1 MHDPS
6 IRNPAYQALTDQQLS
21 EIDALCDRFDQQLVK
36 GDDPRIET
44 FLAEVPET
52 AREGLL
58 AELLA
63 MEVEYRTK
71 KGDEPH
77 RDEYIRR
84 FPEQKGVIAGV
95 FARDATTH
103 YPGPGTISLPV
114 NVPPILANF
123 RLIKEIGRGGMGIVW
138 LAEQDQPVKRRVALK
153 LIKSELNSRDVI
165 ARFDAEKQA
174 LAMMDHP
181 NIARVLDAGTTDDRR
196 PYFVMELVDGISIT
210 QYCDDN
216 KLSVDERLK
225 LFVSV
230 CKAVQHAHQ
239 KGIIHRDLK
248 PSNVLVTIIDGEAV
262 PKVIDFGLA
271 KAVEQ
276 NMLLTDMTMQTEF
289 GNVVGTVQ
297 YMSPEQAE
305 LNGPNAADIDTRTDV
320 YSLGVMLYELLTGST
335 PLDKDTLGKNALLQ
349 ILELIREKDPP
360 RPSNRLSS
368 SSNEVNSAVSDLRR
382 LHPARLQ
389 QLLRGELDW
398 VVMKALEKDRSRRY
412 QTANDLGQDLSNYLM
427 GETVTA
433 RPPSTWYQ
441 VQKFAGRNRGLVAAL
456 LAIGAAL
463 VAGVVGTTY
472 GLIEANEKTELAEE
486 EKDKARRNE
495 KRAFEAE
502 SLAGAESQRA
512 RDSEAAAKFQ
522 LANARWDARRVGDA
536 RDLLSEIPAQY
547 RDNFEWHFCN
557 RQFEGSD
564 FTCYGH
570 SRQVR
575 CVAFSPDG
583 TRVATGSDDT
593 TIKLWDAV
601 TGQEIGTL
609 SPNQGQVNVVVFSSD
624 GTRIASVGSDKTIKI
639 HDVHSGKIS
648 ATLEGHENHITAVAF
663 TPDGQQLVSVGFDA
677 TVKRW
682 DSDKWQEVS
691 TFRIGE
697 SVEDAALSPDGKR
710 LVSCV
715 NSGIHLWDATT
726 GQELAR
732 RDNAVAWAQSVA
744 FSPDGMKIAAAGY
757 GVVTLWNV
765 ELTQKLWTGDGKAGW
780 VHDLSFSPDGAYLAS
795 TGEIDILLRI
805 WDVGTGLQITPLVG
819 HGSSVGGV
827 AFSPDGTRLASV
839 SADKTLRLWDART
852 GEKTTS
858 IRAHSTKVHSLAF
871 SNDGARL
878 ASVSNHG
885 TLKLW
890 NVETCQETV
899 VLNGVDPRP
908 QESRCVAFSPNDKYV
923 AFGGADQSVRLID
936 GETGAEVKSF
946 HGHESWIC
954 GIAFSP
960 DNKRIVSGGNDETVR
975 IWDID
980 SGEERATLQGHS
992 GRVNSVSFS
1001 PDGTYVLSAS
1011 QDGTI
1016 RLWDSNSGHE
1026 IRSLDLSGRH
1036 IFDVAFSPDGRQI
1049 ASADSDWSIRLY
1061 DVRSGSL
1068 IKELK
1073 GHSAGVIG
1081 VVFSPNGDRIASTAY
1096 DSALKLWDTQSG
1108 RELVSI
1114 TASSQGEA
1122 NVAGSSVHNFA
1133 SVAFSPSGRRIAAGM
1148 DNGIIKFL
1156 DAPTEHEVATLR
1168 GHTETLTQWS
1178 FSEDGQRIYTAAES
1192 EKLSWDPA
1200 TKKTDPDFDWNP
1212 PPTHRQVSP
1221 DGRWQIDRDGNNLI
1235 LFDREYRNTPSE
1247 KRFRA
1252 LKAQFDLAW
1261 HQEQATTATT
1271 AKNWYAATF
1280 HFALLMKN
1288 DRNQTSYFD
1297 ALQSSFQELKS
1308 QFEQQELDLEPH
1320 LATVVRESLKLSRG
1334 YELPNLS
1341 FEEPEIQKSSFALV
1355 RTIPGWKTSDRAF
1368 EIWSTGFL
1376 GVTAY
1381 DGDQFVELNA
1391 YEDGVLYKE
1400 STGIERDAVLEFSF
1414 AHRGRNGDDTLKLTI
1429 TDLGADNAAG
1439 GGDDREL
1446 FTKEYTTGKDA
1457 WAVYN
1462 STTDPAIKA
1471 IGNKVRF
1478 AYTAIHA
1485 TGGKGPD
1492 KTEGNFL
1499 DAAEF
1504 GVGVV
1509 TAKRRAYG
1517 VRKLQAFLVGGDN
1530 SQSRYLGMSENSI
1543 GIPVETESSSESIF
1557 VLKVEMNDNA
1567 AVLTNSEGKYLT
1579 AQGEAVVLTDTLE
1592 PGSRWVIRNPLKTD
1606 LSANDGWFSLESA
1619 NAPGTFLR
1627 HLSLF
1632 VYAHK
1637 MSELT
1642 PGQAF
1647 LFLSDASWKFEDSQ

>member
-21 EIDALCDRFDQQLVK
+21 EIDALCDRFDQELVN
-36 GDDPRIET
+36 GDAPRIET
-44 FLAEVPET
+44 FLAEIPET

-63 MEVEYRTK
+63 MEVEHRTK
-71 KGDEPH
+71 TGNEPQQG
-77 RDEYIRR
+77 EYIQR
-84 FPEQKGVIAGV
+84 FPEQKGVIVGV

-103 YPGPGTISLPV
+103 YPGKDTISLPV
-114 NVPPILANF
+114 SVSPVLANF
-123 RLIKEIGRGGMGIVW
+123 RLIKELGRGGMGIVW

-153 LIKSELNSRDVI
+153 LIKAELNSKDVI

-181 NIARVLDAGTTDDRR
+181 NIARVLDAGATDDGR
-196 PYFVMELVDGISIT
+196 PYFVMELVDGVSIT
-210 QYCDDN
+210 QYCDDK
-216 KLSVDERLK
+216 KLSIDERLK
-225 LFVSV
+225 LFVPV

-248 PSNVLVTIIDGEAV
+248 PSNVLVTVIDGEAV

-276 NMLLTDMTMQTEF
+276 NMLLTDMTMQTDF
-289 GNVVGTVQ
+289 GKVVGTVQ

-305 LNGPNAADIDTRTDV
+305 LKGANAEDIDTRTDV

-335 PLDKDTLGKNALLQ
+335 PVDKETLGKIAFLKVLQ
-349 ILELIREKDPP
+349 IIREQDPP

-398 VVMKALEKDRSRRY
+398 VVMKALEKDRARRY
-412 QTANDLGQDLSNYLM
+412 QTANDLSQDLSNYLT

-441 VQKFAGRNRGLVAAL
+441 VQKFAGRNRGLVAAMLVIGVVL
-456 LAIGAAL
+456 LAGIA
-463 VAGVVGTTY
+463 GTTY
-472 GLIEANEKTELAEE
+472 GLIRANEKTELAEDKSREADEQRANAVKAE
-486 EKDKARRNE
+486 E
-495 KRAFEAE
+495 RAI
-502 SLAGAESQRA
+502 AESQRA
-512 RDSEAAAKFQ
+512 RDSEAASNFQ
-522 LANARWDARRVGDA
+522 LANARWDAKRVQDA
-536 RDLLSEIPAQY
+536 RNLLSEIPLQY
-547 RDNFEWHFCN
+547 RDNFEWNYCH

-570 SRQVR
+570 SMQVR

-583 TRVATGSDDT
+583 TRVATGSDDG

-601 TGQEIGTL
+601 TGQEIETL
-609 SPNQGQVNVVVFSSD
+609 SPNQGQVNVVDFSPD
-624 GTRIASVGSDKTIKI
+624 GTCIASAGSDKTIKI
-639 HDVHSGKIS
+639 HDVRSGKIFAS
-648 ATLEGHENHITAVAF
+648 LEGHENYITALAF

-682 DSDKWQEVS
+682 ESDKWHEVS

-697 SVEDAALSPDGKR
+697 TVMDVAFSPDGKR

-715 NSGIHLWDATT
+715 NSGIYLWDATT

-780 VHDLSFSPDGAYLAS
+780 VRDLSFSPDGARIAS
-795 TGEIDILLRI
+795 TGEIDGLLRV
-805 WDVGTGLQITPLVG
+805 WDVSSGLQIAPLAG
-819 HGSSVGGV
+819 HGGSVAGV
-827 AFSPDGTRLASV
+827 AFSPDGARLASV
-839 SADKTLRLWDART
+839 SSDRTLKLWGART
-852 GEKTTS
+852 GEKATS
-858 IRAHSTKVHSLAF
+858 IQAHSTKVHSLAF

-878 ASVSNHG
+878 ASVSKDG
-885 TLKLW
+885 TFKLW
-890 NVETCQETV
+890 NVETCQETAV
-899 VLNGVDPRP
+899 VNGVDPRP
-908 QESRCVAFSPNDKYV
+908 DESRCVAFSPNDKYV
-923 AFGGADQSVRLID
+923 AFGGADQSVRLND
-936 GETGAEVKSF
+936 GRTGAELKSF

-960 DNKRIVSGGNDETVR
+960 NNKRIVSGGNDQTVR

-980 SGEERATLQGHS
+980 SGKELARLQGHS

-1016 RLWDSNSGHE
+1016 RLWDSNSGQE
-1026 IRSLDLSGRH
+1026 IRSLNLNGLH

-1049 ASADSDWSIRLY
+1049 ASASDDKAIRLW

-1096 DSALKLWDTQSG
+1096 DSALKLWETQSG

-1114 TASSQGEA
+1114 TTSSQGEA

-1133 SVAFSPSGRRIAAGM
+1133 SVAFSPGGRRIAAGM

-1156 DAPTEHEVATLR
+1156 DAPTEHEVTMLR
-1168 GHTETLTQWS
+1168 GHTDTLTQWS
-1178 FSEDGQRIYTAAES
+1178 FSEDGQRIYTASES
-1192 EKLSWDPA
+1192 GKLSWDLA
-1200 TKKTDPDFDWNP
+1200 TKKTDPDADWNP

-1235 LFDREYRNTPSE
+1235 LIDREYKNTPSE

-1252 LKAQFDLAW
+1252 LKARFDPTW
-1261 HQEQATTATT
+1261 HQEQVTAATT

-1288 DRNQTSYFD
+1288 DPNQTSYFD

-1308 QFEQQELDLEPH
+1308 QFQQQELDLEPH
-1320 LATVVRESLKLSRG
+1320 LALVVRESLKLPRG
-1334 YELPNLS
+1334 CELPNPS
-1341 FEEPEIQKSSFALV
+1341 FEEPEIRKSSFALV
-1355 RTIPGWKTSDRAF
+1355 STIPGWKTSDRAF

-1376 GVTAY
+1376 GVAAY

-1400 STGIERDAVLEFSF
+1400 SMGIERDAVLEFSF
-1414 AHRGRNGDDTLKLTI
+1414 AHRGRNGNDTLKLTI
-1429 TDLGADNAAG
+1429 TDLGADNAVG
-1439 GGDDREL
+1439 GGDDQEL
-1446 FTKEYTTGKDA
+1446 FAKQYTTGKDA

-1478 AYTAIHA
+1478 AYTAIRA

-1499 DAAEF
+1499 DAAEL

-1509 TAKRRAYG
+1509 TAKRKA
-1517 VRKLQAFLVGGDN
+1517 K
-1530 SQSRYLGMSENSI
+1530 
-1543 GIPVETESSSESIF
+1543 
-1557 VLKVEMNDNA
+1557 
-1567 AVLTNSEGKYLT
+1567 
-1579 AQGEAVVLTDTLE
+1579 
-1592 PGSRWVIRNPLKTD
+1592 
-1606 LSANDGWFSLESA
+1606 
-1619 NAPGTFLR
+1619 
-1627 HLSLF
+1627 
-1632 VYAHK
+1632 
-1637 MSELT
+1637 
-1642 PGQAF
+1642 
-1647 LFLSDASWKFEDSQ
+1647 

>member
-1 MHDPS
+1 LGQFHRSAHPCFRPTDDPS
-6 IRNPAYQALTDQQLS
+6 IRNPAYFALTDQQLS
-21 EIDALCDRFDQQLVK
+21 EIDALCDRFDQELVN
-36 GDDPRIET
+36 GDAPRIET
-44 FLAEVPET
+44 FLAETPET

-71 KGDEPH
+71 KGDEPQ
-77 RDEYIRR
+77 RDEYLQR
-84 FPEQKGVIAGV
+84 FPEQNGVIAGV

-103 YPGPGTISLPV
+103 YPDNKTISLPV
-114 NVPPILANF
+114 NVPPVLANF
-123 RLIKEIGRGGMGIVW
+123 RLIKEIGRGGMGVVW

-153 LIKSELNSRDVI
+153 LIKSEQSSKDVL

-181 NIARVLDAGTTDDRR
+181 NIARVLDAGTTDDGR
-196 PYFVMELVDGISIT
+196 PYFVMELVDGVSIT

-216 KLSVDERLK
+216 KLSIDERLK

-248 PSNVLVTIIDGEAV
+248 PSNVLVTVIDGEAV

-276 NMLLTDMTMQTEF
+276 NMILTDMTMQTEF

-305 LNGPNAADIDTRTDV
+305 LKGPDAEDIDTRTDV

-335 PLDKDTLGKNALLQ
+335 PVEKETLGKIAFLKVLQ
-349 ILELIREKDPP
+349 IIREEDPP

-398 VVMKALEKDRSRRY
+398 VVMKALEKDPNRRY
-412 QTANDLGQDLSNYLM
+412 QTANDLGQDLFNYLT
-427 GETVTA
+427 GETVSA
-433 RPPSTWYQ
+433 KPPSTWYQ
-441 VQKFAGRNRGLVAAL
+441 VQKFARRNRGLVAAM
-456 LAIGAAL
+456 LAIGVVL
-463 VAGVVGTTY
+463 LAGIAGTTY
-472 GLIEANEKTELAEE
+472 GLIRANEKTELAEDKSLEADEQRASAIKAE
-486 EKDKARRNE
+486 E
-495 KRAFEAE
+495 RAI
-502 SLAGAESQRA
+502 AESQRSL
-512 RDSEAAAKFQ
+512 DSEAAAKFQ
-522 LANARWDARRVGDA
+522 LANARWDAKRAQDA
-536 RDLLSEIPAQY
+536 RDLLSEIPSQY
-547 RDNFEWHFCN
+547 RDNFEWNFCN

-570 SRQVR
+570 SMPVR
-575 CVAFSPDG
+575 SVAYSPDG
-583 TRVATGSDDT
+583 TRIATGSDDS
-593 TIKLWDAV
+593 TIKLWDADN
-601 TGQEIGTL
+601 GQEICTL
-609 SPNQGQVNVVVFSSD
+609 SPNQGRVFEVVFSPD
-624 GTRIASVGSDKTIKI
+624 GKRIASAGSDNTIKI
-639 HDVHSGKIS
+639 QDVQSGNIV
-648 ATLEGHENHITAVAF
+648 ATLKGHDNYIKAVAF
-663 TPDGQQLVSVGFDA
+663 SRDGKQLVSIGFDA

-682 DSDKWQEVS
+682 NADTWQEVS

-697 SVEDAALSPDGKR
+697 SVVDVAFSPDGTR
-710 LVSCV
+710 IVSCM
-715 NSGIHLWDATT
+715 NHGIHLWDATT
-726 GQELAR
+726 GQELSR
-732 RDNAVAWAQSVA
+732 RDNAVMWPHSVA

-757 GVVTLWNV
+757 GVITLWNV
-765 ELTQKLWTGDGKAGW
+765 ELTQKLWTGDGKMGW
-780 VHDLSFSPDGAYLAS
+780 VRNLSFSPDGARIAS
-795 TGEIDILLRI
+795 TGDIDILLGV
-805 WDVGTGLQITPLVG
+805 WDVGSGLQITPLVG
-819 HGSSVGGV
+819 HTGRVFGF
-827 AFSPDGTRLASV
+827 AFNPDGTRLASV
-839 SADKTLRLWDART
+839 SADKTLRLWDAQT
-852 GEKTTS
+852 GEKTMS
-858 IRAHSTKVHSLAF
+858 IRAHSTKVHGLAF

-878 ASVSNHG
+878 ASVSNDG
-885 TLKLW
+885 AFKLW
-890 NVETCQETV
+890 NVETYQETV

-908 QESRCVAFSPNDKYV
+908 LEARSVAFSPNDKYV

-936 GETGAEVKSF
+936 GKTGTELKSL

-960 DNKRIVSGGNDETVR
+960 DSKRVVSGGDDQTVR

-980 SGEERATLQGHS
+980 SGEEIATLKGHS
-992 GRVNSVSFS
+992 GRVHSVSFS

-1011 QDGTI
+1011 QDGTT
-1016 RLWDSNSGHE
+1016 RLWDSNSGQE
-1026 IRSLDLSGRH
+1026 IRSMVPNGLH
-1036 IFDVAFSPDGRQI
+1036 VFDAAFSPDGRQI
-1049 ASADSDWSIRLY
+1049 ASADADWAIRLC

-1068 IKELK
+1068 IRELK

-1096 DSALKLWDTQSG
+1096 DGALKLWDTQSG

-1114 TASSQGEA
+1114 TTSSQGEA
-1122 NVAGSSVHNFA
+1122 NVFGSSVHNFA

-1156 DAPTEHEVATLR
+1156 DAPTEHEVTVLR
-1168 GHTETLTQWS
+1168 GHTDTLTQWS
-1178 FSEDGQRIYTAAES
+1178 FSEDGQRIYTAS
-1192 EKLSWDPA
+1192 ENEELSWDLA
-1200 TKKTDPDFDWNP
+1200 TKKTDPDADWNP

-1221 DGRWQIDRDGNNLI
+1221 DGRWLIDRDGNSLMLI
-1235 LFDREYRNTPSE
+1235 DREYKNTPSE

-1252 LKAQFDLAW
+1252 LKAQFDPGW
-1261 HQEQATTATT
+1261 HQEQATAATT

-1288 DRNQTSYFD
+1288 DPDQTAFYD
-1297 ALQSSFQELKS
+1297 GLQSCFQKLKS

-1341 FEEPEIQKSSFALV
+1341 FEEPEIRKSSFALV
-1355 RTIPGWKTSDRAF
+1355 STIPGWKTSDRAF

-1429 TDLGADNAAG
+1429 IDLGADNAVG
-1439 GGDDREL
+1439 GGDDLEL
-1446 FTKEYTTGKDA
+1446 FAKEYTTGKDA

-1462 STTDPAIKA
+1462 SRTEPEIKA

-1478 AYTAIHA
+1478 AYTAIRA
-1485 TGGKGPD
+1485 TGGKGPEN
-1492 KTEGNFL
+1492 TEGNFL
-1499 DAAEF
+1499 DSAEF

-1509 TAKRRAYG
+1509 TTKH
-1517 VRKLQAFLVGGDN
+1517 K
-1530 SQSRYLGMSENSI
+1530 
-1543 GIPVETESSSESIF
+1543 
-1557 VLKVEMNDNA
+1557 
-1567 AVLTNSEGKYLT
+1567 
-1579 AQGEAVVLTDTLE
+1579 
-1592 PGSRWVIRNPLKTD
+1592 
-1606 LSANDGWFSLESA
+1606 AN
-1619 NAPGTFLR
+1619 
-1627 HLSLF
+1627 
-1632 VYAHK
+1632 
-1637 MSELT
+1637 
-1642 PGQAF
+1642 
-1647 LFLSDASWKFEDSQ
+1647 

>member
-1 MHDPS
+1 MDDPS
-6 IRNPAYQALTDQQLS
+6 IRNLAYLALTDQQLS
-21 EIDALCDRFDQQLVK
+21 EIDALSDRFDQELVN
-36 GDDPRIET
+36 GDAPRIET
-44 FLAEVPET
+44 FLAETPET

-63 MEVEYRTK
+63 MEVEHRAKT
-71 KGDEPH
+71 GDEPQQ
-77 RDEYIRR
+77 DEYIQR

-103 YPGPGTISLPV
+103 YPGNNTISLQV
-114 NVPPILANF
+114 NVPPVLANF
-123 RLIKEIGRGGMGIVW
+123 RLIEELGRGGMGVVW
-138 LAEQDQPVKRRVALK
+138 LAEQNQPVKRRVALK
-153 LIKSELNSRDVI
+153 LIKSELNSKDVL

-181 NIARVLDAGTTDDRR
+181 NIARVLDAGTTDDGR
-196 PYFVMELVDGISIT
+196 PYFVMELVEGVSIT

-248 PSNVLVTIIDGEAV
+248 PSNVLVTVIDGEAV

-276 NMLLTDMTMQTEF
+276 NMILTDMTMQTEF

-305 LNGPNAADIDTRTDV
+305 LNGANAEDIDTRTDI

-335 PLDKDTLGKNALLQ
+335 PVEKETLGKIALLKILQ
-349 ILELIREKDPP
+349 IIREDDPP

-368 SSNEVNSAVSDLRR
+368 LSGDVNSAVSDLRR
-382 LHPARLQ
+382 LHPGRLQ
-389 QLLRGELDW
+389 QILRGELDW
-398 VVMKALEKDRSRRY
+398 VVMRALEKDRSRRY
-412 QTANDLGQDLSNYLM
+412 QTANDLGQDLSNYLT

-456 LAIGAAL
+456 LAIGVVLL
-463 VAGVVGTTY
+463 VGIVGTTY
-472 GLIEANEKTELAEE
+472 GLIEANEKTELAEV

-522 LANARWDARRVGDA
+522 LANARWDAKRVRDA
-536 RDLLSEIPAQY
+536 RDLLSEIPLQY

-570 SRQVR
+570 SMPVR
-575 CVAFSPDG
+575 CVAFNPDG
-583 TRVATGSDDT
+583 TRVATGSDDS

-609 SPNQGQVNVVVFSSD
+609 SPNHGQVNVVVFSPD
-624 GTRIASVGSDKTIKI
+624 GTRIASAGSDKTIKI
-639 HDVHSGKIS
+639 HDVHSGKIF
-648 ATLEGHENHITAVAF
+648 ATLEGHENYITAVAF
-663 TPDGQQLVSVGFDA
+663 TPDGQQLVSVGIDA

-682 DSDKWQEVS
+682 DSDKWQEVA

-697 SVEDAALSPDGKR
+697 SVEDVAFSPDGKR

-715 NSGIHLWDATT
+715 NSGIHLWDATS

-780 VHDLSFSPDGAYLAS
+780 VHDLSFSPDGAHLAS
-795 TGEIDILLRI
+795 TGEIDGLLRV
-805 WDVGTGLQITPLVG
+805 WDVDSGLQITPLAG
-819 HGSSVGGV
+819 HGATVAGV

-839 SADKTLRLWDART
+839 SSDRTLKLWSART
-852 GEKTTS
+852 GEKATS
-858 IRAHSTKVHSLAF
+858 IQAHSTKVHSLAF

-878 ASVSNHG
+878 ASVGKDG
-885 TLKLW
+885 TFKLW
-890 NVETCQETV
+890 NVETCQEIAV
-899 VLNGVDPRP
+899 VNGVDPRP
-908 QESRCVAFSPNDKYV
+908 DEARCVAFSPNDKYV
-923 AFGGADQSVRLID
+923 ALGGADQSVRLID
-936 GETGAEVKSF
+936 GRTGAELKSF
-946 HGHESWIC
+946 RGHESWIC
-954 GIAFSP
+954 GIAFSS
-960 DNKRIVSGGNDETVR
+960 DNKRVVSGGDDRTVR
-975 IWDID
+975 IWDLD
-980 SGEERATLQGHS
+980 SGEKIATLQGHL

-1016 RLWDSNSGHE
+1016 RLWDSNSGQE
-1026 IRSLDLSGRH
+1026 IRSIEPNGLRV
-1036 IFDVAFSPDGRQI
+1036 FDVAFSPDGGQI
-1049 ASADSDWSIRLY
+1049 ASACDDRAIRLW

-1068 IKELK
+1068 IKELI

-1081 VVFSPNGDRIASTAY
+1081 VVYSPNGDRIASTAY
-1096 DSALKLWDTQSG
+1096 DSALKLWETQSG
-1108 RELVSI
+1108 RELFSI
-1114 TASSQGEA
+1114 TTSSQGEA

-1156 DAPTEHEVATLR
+1156 DAPTEHEVTTLR
-1168 GHTETLTQWS
+1168 GHTDTLTHWS
-1178 FSEDGQRIYTAAES
+1178 FSEDGHRIYTASEN
-1192 EKLSWDPA
+1192 EKLSWDLA
-1200 TKKTDPDFDWNP
+1200 TKKTDPNVDWNP
-1212 PPTHRQVSP
+1212 PSTHRQVSP

-1235 LFDREYRNTPSE
+1235 LIDREYKNTPSE

-1252 LKAQFDLAW
+1252 MKARFDRAW
-1261 HQEQATTATT
+1261 HQEQATAATA

-1280 HFALLMKN
+1280 HFSLLSKN
-1288 DRNQTSYFD
+1288 DPDQPAYYD
-1297 ALQSSFQELKS
+1297 GLQSSFQQLKL
-1308 QFEQQELDLEPH
+1308 QFQQQELDLEPH

-1334 YELPNLS
+1334 YELPNFS
-1341 FEEPEIQKSSFALV
+1341 FEEPEIRKSSFALV
-1355 RTIPGWKTSDRAF
+1355 STVPGWRTSDRAF

-1381 DGDQFVELNA
+1381 DDDQFVELNA
-1391 YEDGVLYKE
+1391 YEDGVLFKE

-1429 TDLGADNAAG
+1429 TDLGADNAVG
-1439 GGDDREL
+1439 GGDDQEL
-1446 FTKEYTTGKDA
+1446 FAKQYTTGMDA
-1457 WAVYN
+1457 WAVYE
-1462 STTDPAIKA
+1462 STTEPAITA
-1471 IGNKVRF
+1471 LGNKIRF
-1478 AYTAIHA
+1478 AYIAVYA

-1509 TAKRRAYG
+1509 TAKRRA
-1517 VRKLQAFLVGGDN
+1517 N
-1530 SQSRYLGMSENSI
+1530 
-1543 GIPVETESSSESIF
+1543 
-1557 VLKVEMNDNA
+1557 
-1567 AVLTNSEGKYLT
+1567 
-1579 AQGEAVVLTDTLE
+1579 
-1592 PGSRWVIRNPLKTD
+1592 
-1606 LSANDGWFSLESA
+1606 
-1619 NAPGTFLR
+1619 
-1627 HLSLF
+1627 
-1632 VYAHK
+1632 
-1637 MSELT
+1637 
-1642 PGQAF
+1642 
-1647 LFLSDASWKFEDSQ
+1647 